1 MYQAR
6 SSYVNRKTKIKN
18 FLDLLFFTYSGAVVV
33 RGQHEKL
40 DIAGPARGATEPG
53 VRTPGS

>member
-6 SSYVNRKTKIKN
+6 SSYVNRKTNKN

-40 DIAGPARGATEPG
+40 VFAGPARGATEPG